1 MPLSSSTSRTQGG
14 YKVRRLRLKPT
25 PQLDVL
31 ARAAGE
37 LYTRTVVNFW
47 RTVRKKNVWLKPSAM
62 MRWHT
67 SDQLHAHSADAV
79 VQSFYAA
86 LKSWRKRRKT
96 DPHARP
102 PHRRRRYYRV
112 QWKSSAIRVRNG
124 QLILS
129 NGRDNPPLVV
139 PWVWEVPVLVELG
152 WTGSAYELA
161 YELRCVYR
169 EAAPLPEPSGDETA
183 GVDLGEVHLAVVHD
197 GRHTTIF
204 NGRALRAKRQYQNKI
219 QAALAAK
226 QSRMQKGS
234 RRWRKLQRSKRKQ
247 LRKLDYQIR
256 DILHKQTT
264 ALVSTLHA
272 SGVQTVVIG
281 DVRDLRQRV
290 NYGPSANQRIHQ
302 MVTGQ
307 VRWMVTYKAERLGM
321 HVVLQDE
328 AYTSQECPRCQHRH
342 KPRGRTYQ
350 CPACGCRF
358 HRDGVGAINIRRKY
372 LGLGPVVGAMASPT
386 GVRWQPHR
394 RVRVARDERE
404 RIPAL

>member
-1 MPLSSSTSRTQGG
+1 MPSSSNTSKTKNG
-14 YKVRRLRLKPT
+14 YEVRRLHLDPT
-25 PQLDVL
+25 PQRDAL

-37 LYTRTVVNFW
+37 LYTRTVVSFW
-47 RTVRKKNVWLKPSAM
+47 RTVRKKNVWLKPAAM

-67 SDQLHAHSADAV
+67 SGQLHAHSADAV
-79 VQSFYAA
+79 VQDFYAA

-96 DPHARP
+96 DPHAKP
-102 PHRRRRYYRV
+102 PHRRHRYYRV
-112 QWKSSAIRVRNG
+112 QWKASAIRMQEG

-129 NGRDNPPLVV
+129 NGRGNVPLVV
-139 PWVWEVPVLVELG
+139 PWFWGMPVLVELG
-152 WTGSAYELA
+152 WTGSAYEL
-161 YELRCVYR
+161 RCIYR
-169 EAAPLPEPSGDETA
+169 VEQVAVSRPPSDGTA
-183 GVDLGEVHLAVVHD
+183 GIDLGEVHLAVVHD
-197 GRHTTIF
+197 GRDTTIF

-226 QSRMQKGS
+226 QSRMQKGA

-247 LRKLDYQIR
+247 LRKVDHQIR
-256 DILHKQTT
+256 EILHKQTT

-290 NYGPSANQRIHQ
+290 NYGSSANQRIHQ

-321 HVVLQDE
+321 RVVPQDE
-328 AYTSQECPRCQHRH
+328 TYTSQECPRCLHRY
-342 KPRGRTYQ
+342 KPRGRDYRCQ
-350 CPACGCRF
+350 PCGFRF

-372 LGLGPVVGAMASPT
+372 LGLHPVVGAMASPT
-386 GVRWQPHR
+386 GVRWHPHQHL
-394 RVRVARDERE
+394 RVARAERE

>member
-1 MPLSSSTSRTQGG
+1 LE
-14 YKVRRLRLKPT
+14 PT
-25 PQLDVL
+25 PQLDAL

-37 LYTRTVVNFW
+37 LYTRTLVSFW

-67 SDQLHAHSADAV
+67 SPQLHAHSADAV
-79 VQSFYAA
+79 VQSFYGA

-96 DPHARP
+96 DPHAKP

-112 QWKSSAIRVRNG
+112 QWKSSAIRVRDG
-124 QLILS
+124 RLVLS
-129 NGRDNPPLVV
+129 NGRGHAPLVV
-139 PWVWEVPVLVELG
+139 PWSWGTPALVELG
-152 WTGSAYELA
+152 WTGVA
-161 YELRCVYR
+161 YELRCTYKVE
-169 EAAPLPEPSGDETA
+169 EAAPAPAGDDIA
-183 GVDLGEVHLAVVHD
+183 GVDLGEVHLAVAHD
-197 GRHTTIF
+197 GRQTTIV

-219 QAALAAK
+219 KAAQAAK
-226 QSRMQKGS
+226 QSRMRKGS

-247 LRKLDYQIR
+247 LQKLNHQIR

-264 ALVSTLHA
+264 ALVSILHA

-281 DVRDLRQRV
+281 DVRDLRKRV
-290 NYGPSANQRIHQ
+290 DYGPAANQRIHQ

-321 HVVLQDE
+321 RVVLQDE
-328 AYTSQECPRCQHRH
+328 AYTSQECPRCNQRH
-342 KPRGRTYQ
+342 KPRGRIYQ
-350 CPACGCRF
+350 CPACGFRF

-372 LGLGPVVGAMASPT
+372 RGDGPVVGAMASPT